1 MMRIICPQYCPIPY
15 CEIACPAGAIRVT
28 IDAVVLDT
36 DRCHSCALCRVACL
50 TWSRDKGL
58 ERVRLD

>member
-1 MMRIICPQYCPIPY
+1 MIRTICPQYCPLHY
-15 CEIACPAGAIRVT
+15 CELACPAGAIRVSPEG
-28 IDAVVLDT
+28 VLLDT
-36 DRCHSCALCRVACL
+36 DRCHVCALCRVACL